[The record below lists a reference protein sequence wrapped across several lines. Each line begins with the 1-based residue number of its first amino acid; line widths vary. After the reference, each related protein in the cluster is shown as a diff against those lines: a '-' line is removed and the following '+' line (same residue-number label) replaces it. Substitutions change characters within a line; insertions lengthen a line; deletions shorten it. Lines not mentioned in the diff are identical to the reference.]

1 MSALLRFKG
10 SKAAVI
16 SSNAAVISPTAE
28 TISNGGDI
36 LALDSKNHIKRGH
49 RQHLQRTAKRFFLEQ
64 WLNGGTSS

>member
-1 MSALLRFKG
+1 MLRFKG

-36 LALDSKNHIKRGH
+36 LALDSKNHIKPAVVR
-49 RQHLQRTAKRFFLEQ
+49 
-64 WLNGGTSS
+64 